1 MGLEFK
7 ETDATDPVEADPVVQ
22 LSESRSRHLLE
33 LAQLSDSRQELSS
46 ALALDPPSVPL
57 ARLEEQICWFRDQAE
72 RSAAL
77 AERHRQDLESL
88 KLGLGVARDHA
99 KSSSQRIAAQLSELQ
114 SVRVELDVERQ
125 RSTWLARE
133 NSLLLE
139 RTAGAELELTRLEG
153 CLESGNQA
161 IATLSFELGETRNG
175 EIQTRRELGRCTAEI
190 QDLVRQLQESETL
203 KAGLLSE
210 IAKKKE
216 VAARIGAE
224 SLEWQVR
231 TEEAEER
238 TRAAMT
244 AAREFRTRCT
254 RLEEETQA
262 LRSELM
268 AKEEKFSHLRTELE
282 DSRHAIQALSTREHQ
297 ARLELDQRQQELER
311 ARLDVQHSE
320 ARLREADSAMAGIGA
335 LCAQKDSELAGSR
348 SERTEMAKNLADLQ
362 ELLAAREISLAK
374 SNQVREGT
382 ENHRIRSESARLR
395 ATEAKL
401 KDLALHLE
409 SEKTEVR
416 KFSKILTEE
425 LDSAM
430 AVHPL
435 QDYLEMTRFEL
446 AKLELQLKKTPFTHP
461 ERPKL
466 ETALTSLVEQRDF
479 LNSLIQNSR
488 RQLLEHAAA
497 VKRISN
503 DLHAAGTRQLSATAI
518 PADPD
523 SLPFR

>member
-7 ETDATDPVEADPVVQ
+7 ETDATNPVEADPVVQ
-22 LSESRSRHLLE
+22 LSENRSRHLLE

-46 ALALDPPSVPL
+46 ALALDPPSAPL
-57 ARLEEQICWFRDQAE
+57 ARLEEQVCWFRDQAD

-88 KLGLGVARDHA
+88 KLGLGVAREHA
-99 KSSSQRIAAQLSELQ
+99 KSSSQRIATQLTELQ

-139 RTAGAELELTRLEG
+139 RMAGAELELIRMEG

-161 IATLSFELGETRNG
+161 IAQLSFELSETKNG
-175 EIQTRRELGRCTAEI
+175 EIQIRRELGRCTSEI
-190 QDLVRQLQESETL
+190 QDLIRQLQESEVL
-203 KAGLLSE
+203 KANLLAE
-210 IAKKKE
+210 TAKKKE
-216 VAARIGAE
+216 VASRIAAE
-224 SLEWQVR
+224 SLEWQIR

-244 AAREFRTRCT
+244 GAREFRIRCT
-254 RLEEETQA
+254 RLEEEAEA
-262 LRSELM
+262 LRSELR
-268 AKEEKFSHLRTELE
+268 AKEEKFAHLRTELE
-282 DSRHAIQALSTREHQ
+282 DSHHAIQTLSTREHQ
-297 ARLELDQRQQELER
+297 ARLERDHSQQELER
-311 ARLDVQHSE
+311 AHLDVQHSK
-320 ARLREADSAMAGIGA
+320 ARLQEADSALAGVGA
-335 LCAQKDSELAGSR
+335 LCAQKDSELAASR
-348 SERTEMAKNLADLQ
+348 LQSTEMAKNIADLR
-362 ELLAAREISLAK
+362 ESLAAREISLAK
-374 SNQVREGT
+374 ANQIREGT
-382 ENHRIRSESARLR
+382 ETHRIRSESAKLR

-409 SEKTEVR
+409 TEKTEVR

-446 AKLELQLKKTPFTHP
+446 SKLELQLKKTPFTHP

-479 LNSLIQNSR
+479 LDSLILNSR

-497 VKRISN
+497 VTRISN
-503 DLHAAGTRQLSATAI
+503 QLPPTGTRQ
-518 PADPD
+518 
-523 SLPFR
+523 